1 MRRGL
6 QQGKSCVDGQQSTCL
21 DESRSNGG
29 STSGSHAWQST
40 VSGQG
45 LLHREG
51 NGSSST
57 GSSAGSKAGSD
68 GLHPEHGGS
77 SGNGSDQ
84 RSYRVIDDGGNG
96 SGRTDDAGV
105 NEAPWFDPITEDCP
119 GGVCTVP
126 WLVADSVDNVNSPAH
141 YTDGGIECIEAI
153 EAQMSQEEFQG
164 YLRGN
169 CAKYLWRYKN
179 KSNPVEDLKKCR
191 WYLERLIDSHS

>member
-1 MRRGL
+1 MRRRL

-29 STSGSHAWQST
+29 STSGENAGIT
-40 VSGQG
+40 TLSGQE
-45 LLHREG
+45 LLSWQR

-57 GSSAGSKAGSD
+57 RSSTGSEARSD

-77 SGNGSDQ
+77 SGSGSDQ
-84 RSYRVIDDGGNG
+84 RSYRVINDGGDG

-119 GGVCTVP
+119 GGFCTVP

-153 EAQMSQEEFQG
+153 EAQMSQEEFHG

-179 KSNPVEDLKKCR
+179 KGNAVEDLKKCR
-191 WYLERLIDSHS
+191 WYLDRLIDSHS